1 METKL
6 LGAALVASMAAGG
19 LAVSADSAGAVGL
32 GGFDLSGRVLV
43 TGNLGDGIAG
53 NEDDDVTFSFD
64 SVEVETSR
72 GIFAGLNGTAA
83 TIQDLSLPPAPIKP
97 TGSVLPLEDFVTL
110 DSGDSFTLTTITRP
124 QFTTVPTQSGAATTF
139 VQYAFDGIART
150 ADGQNLVAE
159 GIFTSQF
166 AGGLDELPGILANGG
181 LETSMSASFEA
192 VPEPFTMM
200 GAGAAIGFGA
210 FFRKRTAKSK
220 KN

>member
-139 VQYAFDGIART
+139 V
-150 ADGQNLVAE
+150 
-159 GIFTSQF
+159 
-166 AGGLDELPGILANGG
+166 
-181 LETSMSASFEA
+181 
-192 VPEPFTMM
+192 
-200 GAGAAIGFGA
+200 
-210 FFRKRTAKSK
+210 
-220 KN
+220 